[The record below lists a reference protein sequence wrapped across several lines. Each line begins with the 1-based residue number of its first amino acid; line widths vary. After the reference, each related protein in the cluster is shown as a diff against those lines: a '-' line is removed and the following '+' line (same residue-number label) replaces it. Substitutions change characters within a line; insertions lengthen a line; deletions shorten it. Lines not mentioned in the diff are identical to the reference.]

1 LVNDLPYV
9 SSKHGLSVMS
19 ENNTIKKSTNTV
31 WQVMSINRDE
41 RELLQGHRSFLVWF
55 TGLSGSGKS
64 TMIYA
69 VEEKLYKL
77 GYRTFALDGDNVRH
91 GLCADLGFSHSD
103 RIENIRRVGEAA
115 KLLTQAGVIVL
126 AAFISPFRADRQ
138 KVRNL
143 MAAGDFIEVFCDCSL
158 EICESRDA
166 KGLYKK
172 AREGEIRDFTG
183 ISSPY
188 EKPEHPDLILKT
200 GENTIDVCVGMV
212 MEKIKSRLQVADA
225 IKVGLTE
232 F

>member
-1 LVNDLPYV
+1 
-9 SSKHGLSVMS
+9 MS

>member
-1 LVNDLPYV
+1 MNA
-9 SSKHGLSVMS
+9 
-19 ENNTIKKSTNTV
+19 NNTGQKNAHVV
-31 WQVMSINRDE
+31 WQVMSITRDE
-41 RELLQGHRSFLVWF
+41 RERLQGHRSFMVWF

-69 VEEKLYKL
+69 VEEQLYRL
-77 GYRTFALDGDNVRH
+77 GYRTFALDGDHVRR

-103 RIENIRRVGEAA
+103 RSENIRRVGEAA

-126 AAFISPFRADRQ
+126 AAFISPFKADRQ

-143 MAAGDFIEVFCDCSL
+143 MAAGDFIEVFCDCPL
-158 EICESRDA
+158 AVCEARDV

-188 EKPEHPDLILKT
+188 EKPDHPDLVLETAKKSVEECT
-200 GENTIDVCVGMV
+200 GMV
-212 MEKIKSRLQVADA
+212 MAKIKSRLQFADLGKA
-225 IKVGLTE
+225 DLAE
-232 F
+232 L

>member
-1 LVNDLPYV
+1 MNA
-9 SSKHGLSVMS
+9 
-19 ENNTIKKSTNTV
+19 KSTNQKSLNTV
-31 WQVMSINRDE
+31 WQVMSISRDE
-41 RELLQGHRSFLVWF
+41 RERLQGHRSFLVWF

-64 TMIYA
+64 TIIYA
-69 VEEKLYKL
+69 VEERLYKL

-91 GLCADLGFSHSD
+91 GLCADLGFSQGD
-103 RIENIRRVGEAA
+103 RIENIRRVGEVA

-143 MAAGDFIEVFCDCSL
+143 MEAGDFIEVYCHCPL
-158 EICESRDA
+158 EICEARDV

-172 AREGEIRDFTG
+172 ARAGEVRDFTG

-188 EKPEHPDLILKT
+188 EEPSHPDLVLHT
-200 GENTIDVCVGMV
+200 GEDSVERCTELV
-212 MEKIKSRLQVADA
+212 MEKIKSRLQVAGMGKADLA
-225 IKVGLTE
+225 D